1 METMSFKNK
10 PSKIKCQ
17 IFGVGFNVYFGA
29 DIYYEK
35 VYFGK
40 RTSWFILIFLNSKI
54 SRTIPFIR
62 FITESKMGEP

>member
-17 IFGVGFNVYFGA
+17 TFGAGFNVYFGA
-29 DIYYEK
+29 DIHYDK

-40 RTSWFILIFLNSKI
+40 RTSWFILIFFNSNI
-54 SRTIPFIR
+54 SRTIPFIS
-62 FITESKMGEP
+62 FITENKIGQP